1 MKKLNYIFVFA
12 SAVLLSGCYY
22 DIAEKLYPNNG
33 TANCDTTVVT
43 FSMSVNGI
51 LQQNCISCHNNS
63 LTSGNV
69 NLEGYTK
76 VKTYADNGKLIG
88 VISHSSGFLPMP
100 QGGNKLGDCE
110 IATIQ
115 KWIANGTPNN

>member
-1 MKKLNYIFVFA
+1 MKKLNFIFVFA

-33 TANCDTTVVT
+33 TANCDTASVN

-51 LQQNCISCHNNS
+51 LQQNCISCHNSS

-69 NLEGYTK
+69 NLDGYAH
-76 VKTYADNGKLIG
+76 VKTYADNGKLMA
-88 VISHSSGFLPMP
+88 VITHAAGFIPMP
-100 QGGNKLGDCE
+100 QGGNKLSDCE
-110 IATIQ
+110 INTIQ
-115 KWIANGTPNN
+115 KWISNGTPSN